1 MKAVN
6 LIPQRAAARDHPSGK
21 GSGGAYVVL
30 GVLGVLLAD
39 GRGVRDDAPTR

>member
-6 LIPQRAAARDHPSGK
+6 LIPSEQRRATPSGK

-30 GVLGVLLAD
+30 GVIASM
-39 GRGVRDDAPTR
+39 AWA